1 MFVKRPLVIGGGIA
15 GLVACIE
22 LERLGHAPIL
32 IEKESELGGRLKTDW
47 VDGVPIDRGF
57 QILLT
62 AYPEVKRLLDVDAL
76 DPIWLDSAARV
87 FRASGGAPVLVGDP
101 RRCFSDLMATW
112 SSGLVSGKDA
122 WNMWR
127 HLQGMR
133 TPKRVRNLFAEKTT
147 QRTTAEMLESK
158 GYSVELVDEFF
169 RPFFGGIFLDRS
181 LTVPESMFNFV
192 LSMFATGRAILP
204 RQGMAAV
211 VNQLQSKLQRTDIRL
226 GAQVGWVDEDGRC
239 VRLAAGESFMGDG
252 VILATPGWTRSI
264 KGEWMKDDALDWNRT
279 VRYVWSLSADVKTFN
294 RPLIGL
300 TPGSKRITNMHFFR
314 DLNSKWPDWV
324 SVTAVS
330 GMHDIVDIADD
341 HEMRQEFKLGTG
353 IVVRETIAMQ
363 DIPMALPQ
371 LRHPVY
377 EPALESTWLS
387 NGVLKA
393 GDDRSNPSFNGAA
406 RSGAQAAI
414 ALHNNLNA
422 HAM

>member
-1 MFVKRPLVIGGGIA
+1 MFVKRPLVIGGGIS

-32 IEKESELGGRLKTDW
+32 VEKEEELGGRLKTDW
-47 VDGVPIDRGF
+47 VEGVPIDRGF

-101 RRCFSDLMATW
+101 RRRFSDLAATW

-122 WNMWR
+122 WTLWR
-127 HLQGMR
+127 HLQGIR
-133 TPKRVRNLFAEKTT
+133 SPRRVQKLFAEKAT

-158 GYSVELVDEFF
+158 GYSTEFIDEFL
-169 RPFFGGIFLDRS
+169 RPFFGGIFLDRN
-181 LTVPESMFNFV
+181 LMVPESMFNFV
-192 LSMFATGRAILP
+192 LRMFATGPAILP
-204 RQGMAAV
+204 RQGMAV
-211 VNQLQSKLQRTDIRL
+211 VIDQLRSKLQQTDFRL
-226 GAQVGWVDEDGRC
+226 GAQVRWVDEDGC
-239 VRLAAGESFMGDG
+239 CIRLDTGNTLEGDG
-252 VILATPGWTRSI
+252 VIMATPGWTRSI
-264 KGEWMKDDALDWNRT
+264 EGEWIKDDALNWNRT
-279 VRYVWSLSADVKTFN
+279 VRYVWSLSADVKTFD

-314 DLNSKWPDWV
+314 DLNAKWPDWV
-324 SVTAVS
+324 SVTATS
-330 GMHDIVDIADD
+330 GKDDIVDIADD

-371 LRHPVY
+371 VKQQVY
-377 EPALESTWLS
+377 EPALETTWLS
-387 NGVLKA
+387 SGVLKA

-414 ALHNNLNA
+414 AWHNNLRE
-422 HAM
+422 HAI